1 MLVDFDPNCQA
12 GHLRPRRGGVRQGA
26 DPAAAA
32 GGLPCPRRLG
42 VRDRPGPGR
51 HGLEAAGHV
60 DAPPVGGL
68 QAGREDGAEGGLRH
82 LLRHPERRGLQPR
95 TTRASA
101 RRRPTPTA
109 RTSARPSC
117 SAIRTRASWG
127 SPIRSRSGPTGPAST
142 SRPDRRSAS
151 TRSPARATR
160 SRTRT
165 TSTRASSGG
174 GSAIQRELA
183 RNLSVEVAY
192 DGSYSDRIE
201 MSIRQD
207 YLPQQ
212 YWIPGSLNARDTAAQ
227 ALLTANVT
235 NPYTLANF
243 AALQDDQPR
252 AVSADVHQRV
262 LHGDDGAAA
271 IACCGRS
278 RRSTT

>member
-1 MLVDFDPNCQA
+1 MWMPRLSAAYKLGEKTVLKA
-12 GHLRPRRGGVRQGA
+12 GYGIYYDTLNAADYNHEQPGLQLDDDQHQQHGLRPDLPARQSVRG
-26 DPAAAA
+26 
-32 GGLPCPRRLG
+32 PC
-42 VRDRPGPGR
+42 
-51 HGLEAAGHV
+51 
-60 DAPPVGGL
+60 
-68 QAGREDGAEGGLRH
+68 
-82 LLRHPERRGLQPR
+82 
-95 TTRASA
+95 
-101 RRRPTPTA
+101 
-109 RTSARPSC
+109 
-117 SAIRTRASWG
+117 WG
-127 SPIRSRSGPTGPAST
+127 SPIRSRSGLTGPAST

-201 MSIRQD
+201 VSIRQD

-227 ALLTANVT
+227 TLLTANVT
-235 NPYTLANF
+235 NPYAIANF
-243 AALQDDQPR
+243 AALRTTDP
-252 AVSADVHQRV
+252 VLLSADVRPTRSSRRRRCS
-262 LHGDDGAAA
+262 G

-278 RRSTT
+278 RTSTT